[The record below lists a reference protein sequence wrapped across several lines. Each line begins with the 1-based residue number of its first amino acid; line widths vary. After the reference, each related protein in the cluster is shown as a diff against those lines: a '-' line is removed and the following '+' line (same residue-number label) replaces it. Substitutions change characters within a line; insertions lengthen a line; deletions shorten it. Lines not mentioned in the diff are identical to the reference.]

1 MVIIKVKGFSKTGK
15 TATVT
20 SLISELKK
28 RGYTVGSVKD
38 IHFAGYEPDAP
49 GTDTYKHAQ
58 AGARRVTAI
67 GPNSTAIMSSKKM
80 DIDTILK
87 YYKEDFVIIEGDCG
101 IECPTIITGKTAEDI
116 DKRMCPEAFAISGI
130 ISNDMKEYKGLPVI
144 NGITEV
150 EKMADMVEKKK
161 KMDDEGLDVELTIDG
176 EDIYMVPFVKA
187 TVKNVVVG
195 VVKALNGYE
204 EGKEIVIKVK

>member
-1 MVIIKVKGFSKTGK
+1 
-15 TATVT
+15 
-20 SLISELKK
+20 
-28 RGYTVGSVKD
+28 
-38 IHFAGYEPDAP
+38 
-49 GTDTYKHAQ
+49 
-58 AGARRVTAI
+58 
-67 GPNSTAIMSSKKM
+67 
-80 DIDTILK
+80 
-87 YYKEDFVIIEGDCG
+87 
-101 IECPTIITGKTAEDI
+101 
-116 DKRMCPEAFAISGI
+116 
-130 ISNDMKEYKGLPVI
+130 MKEYKGLPVI